1 LQSQQYV
8 LSCYQQQN
16 NSRAA
21 AQPLPASP
29 AAREDI
35 SNTGSADDM
44 QQEVILSCYVYSQC
58 MSWLFLW
65 LLLLLLQG
73 DNNYGDDR
81 LLYAR
86 GQEWLHMKH
95 IMGRAVG

>member
-1 LQSQQYV
+1 MV
-8 LSCYQQQN
+8 LHMLTCHVW
-16 NSRAA
+16 
-21 AQPLPASP
+21 LP
-29 AAREDI
+29 
-35 SNTGSADDM
+35 
-44 QQEVILSCYVYSQC
+44 
-58 MSWLFLW
+58 
-65 LLLLLLQG
+65 LLLQG